1 MFYSA
6 FKKWSEAVWLL
17 KYLYHSFSPGINGE
31 LMGHLSDRDDLTEL
45 QDELL
50 QKIFTLK
57 K

>member
-31 LMGHLSDRDDLTEL
+31 LMGYLSDRDDLTEL